1 MIKNRMI
8 RKKLFCNPHKIQ
20 CRFELVLNGNGIKK
34 YVKECKKKDLKIFDN
49 RTDMEVDNWINVN
62 NVSSLIS

>member
-1 MIKNRMI
+1 MEME
-8 RKKLFCNPHKIQ
+8 F
-20 CRFELVLNGNGIKK
+20 KK

-49 RTDMEVDNWINVN
+49 RTDMEVDNQINVN